1 MKRKESMNFN
11 VREIREERGI
21 TQTALANLA
30 GVSRNTIATLETGK
44 RLSTSTDTLDRI
56 AKVLKVDVRE
66 LIRE

>member
-1 MKRKESMNFN
+1 MKKKESMNFN
-11 VREIREERGI
+11 IREIREERGI

>member
-11 VREIREERGI
+11 IREIREERGI